1 MLPFASMSTPVALLH
16 VVMPSGNV
24 AQLSTDRYDPES
36 AAIDGRLAADWNT
49 TAAHTTAIRTRL
61 IKGSFRREVF
71 GCCNPTRSGAID
83 ALHLRWPRDAVART
97 YCAVEFADRGRHALV
112 GKLGIDVSQATVA
125 SAGGCAPL
133 PPYPRTPAARI
144 ATPPPLPPKPPS

>member
-83 ALHLRWPRDAVART
+83 ALHRRWPRDAVAPSG
-97 YCAVEFADRGRHALV
+97 CFVGICGAGPDALV
-112 GKLGIDVSQATVA
+112 G
-125 SAGGCAPL
+125 
-133 PPYPRTPAARI
+133 
-144 ATPPPLPPKPPS
+144 